1 MNKADFDPGTLI
13 YIIIAV
19 IAAIAGAIKKSN
31 KKSNENKS
39 EPEKKPVKTL
49 EEILSETLGLP
60 VEEPKVPQTV
70 KPAQPSFSPG
80 QKITIPYE
88 QVHHAKN
95 ESDQAFLHE
104 GVPATF
110 VEHEEDFIKS
120 TEIKGINVS
129 EKAAFVDFNLKK
141 AIIYSEILN
150 RKY

>member
-31 KKSNENKS
+31 KKSHESKS
-39 EPEKKPVKTL
+39 EPEKKPVKTW

-60 VEEPKVPQTV
+60 EEEPKIPQTV
-70 KPAQPSFSPG
+70 EPAQPSFSPG
-80 QKITIPYE
+80 QKNTVPNV
-88 QVHHAKN
+88 QVHHAIN
-95 ESDQAFLHE
+95 QSDQAFLHE
-104 GVPATF
+104 GIPATF
-110 VEHEEDFIKS
+110 VEHDEDFIKS
-120 TEIKGINVS
+120 TEIKSINVS
-129 EKAAFVDFNLKK
+129 EKAAFVDFNLKQ